1 MSKKH
6 LFTTA
11 CFVLV
16 FIFVA
21 ACQQKNETPSP
32 TITSKPTSLP
42 VTGEPLPPAAQEE
55 LDILN
60 GWDVEALAVVE
71 CPKDYPGFIDKG
83 ETRSWIEIRESHL
96 SRLGVSVRW
105 NCELKAFE
113 PTPKGLPARPV
124 CGCPPI
130 KMD

>member
-1 MSKKH
+1 MSKRQF
-6 LFTTA
+6 FTA
-11 CFVLV
+11 AYFGVVL
-16 FIFVA
+16 IFLV
-21 ACQQKNETPSP
+21 ACQQKSESP
-32 TITSKPTSLP
+32 TSTATSKPSSPPATS
-42 VTGEPLPPAAQEE
+42 EPLSSAAKEE

-60 GWDVEALAVVE
+60 GWDVLALAIVE

-105 NCELKAFE
+105 NCELKAYE

-130 KMD
+130 KLD